1 VHPQGVVRRGPV
13 NLLQQGVINLRPER
27 ILHGLQPCARAWRRC
42 PRMKNSFSVP
52 RRYRW
57 NRNGWFSKVCR
68 ERLLQSRWDCITQP
82 RVGPIPRGPTLGS
95 HI

>member
-1 VHPQGVVRRGPV
+1 VHPQGVVRRGSV

-42 PRMKNSFSVP
+42 TRMKNSFLVP

-57 NRNGWFSKVCR
+57 NRDGWFSKVCR
-68 ERLLQSRWDCITQP
+68 ERLLPSQRD
-82 RVGPIPRGPTLGS
+82 
-95 HI
+95 